1 MIDQDIIEKAS
12 DSLQKSLEN
21 RQELT
26 KDFSTLENVFSLDV
40 INKIHDY
47 ILNDSD
53 KPWALETTSN
63 GVEMKIPRRKIN
75 WHGETV
81 IEELHCAME
90 NITPEVQVILEKDI
104 KFIGIVLWQ
113 DYENY
118 KINWHSDNPILL
130 ATMQIY
136 LAGSKKN
143 PGTEFKLGGD
153 NFHTCAFIPNTGY
166 FLNQTQN
173 RLEHHTTG
181 KVPANV
187 SRYSLFGMWGQA

>member
-1 MIDQDIIEKAS
+1 MIDQGIIKKAS
-12 DSLQKSLEN
+12 DSLQKSLKN

-26 KDFSTLENVFSLDV
+26 NDFSTLENVFSLDV

-53 KPWALETTSN
+53 KPWALEATSN
-63 GVEMKIPRRKIN
+63 GMEMQVPRRKIS

-90 NITPEVQVILEKDI
+90 SVTPEVQVILKKDI
-104 KFIGIVLWQ
+104 KFLGIVLWQ

-118 KINWHSDNPILL
+118 KIDWHSDNPVLL

-143 PGTEFKLGGD
+143 PGTEFKLGED
-153 NFHTCAFIPNTGY
+153 NFHTCDFIPNTGY

-181 KVPANV
+181 EVPANV
-187 SRYSLFGMWGQA
+187 SRYSLFGMWSQA